1 MANANV
7 LEQKKAL
14 VADLTEKLKGAASAV
29 IVDYKGIT
37 VEQDTKLRK
46 EMRESGVDYAV
57 VKNTLLRFA
66 INSCGYEE
74 LDPLLNGTTSIAISQ
89 GDSIAPSRIVDQFTK
104 KDPTCPIT
112 IKGGFVEG
120 RVMNVDEIK
129 AIAAIP
135 SKEALIAQVLGTLL
149 APISSLAFVLA
160 QAAEKGGAPAATAE
174 EPAPEA
180 APAEESAPE
189 AAPAE

>member
-66 INSCGYEE
+66 VNSCGYEE

-89 GDSIAPSRIVDQFTK
+89 EDSIAPSRIVDQFVMK
-104 KDPTCPIT
+104 NPTCPVT

-120 RVMNVDEIK
+120 RIMSVDEIK

-149 APISSLAFVLA
+149 APISSLAFVLS
-160 QAAEKGGAPAATAE
+160 QAAEKGGAPATAE
-174 EPAPEA
+174 EA